1 MATTTKNP
9 AGKKPAPKKPGA
21 KEPAAKKPPTMSLP
35 PVPAKRRPSK
45 AEVLDEETGSLW
57 TEIDLDNPE
66 QREALEAARAFYK
79 ANAARKNLLT
89 NAKAKVDAAEEK
101 LIAAMGAAGLK
112 KFRYAGVVAEIFE
125 GETKCEVKIDADDD
139 DA

>member
-1 MATTTKNP
+1 MAAKKKP
-9 AGKKPAPKKPGA
+9 AEKPAPKKPGA
-21 KEPAAKKPPTMSLP
+21 KKPPTMSLP
-35 PVPAKRRPSK
+35 AVPEKRKPSR
-45 AEVLDEETGSLW
+45 AEALDEGTGSLW
-57 TEIDLDNPE
+57 TEIDLDDPL
-66 QREALEAARAFYK
+66 QRDALEAARAFYK

-139 DA
+139 EA